1 MDVVNQKATTIRGLE
16 LLEMH
21 SYLKLG
27 ASQIQMND
35 KVDLT
40 DLVGRMKYKSY

>member
-21 SYLKLG
+21 SHLKVG
-27 ASQIQMND
+27 VSQIQMND

-40 DLVGRMKYKSY
+40 VKLTVKTDPL